1 MRKPKRTP
9 KQMEKLTKDVIEFYF
24 NNPHANGYKYMRE
37 KFGVTDSTIRQT
49 ISEELDRRFNNAKRV
64 NSVQENKET
73 KE

>member
-1 MRKPKRTP
+1 MGRTKRAKEIAEIKPYI
-9 KQMEKLTKDVIEFYF
+9 LDYYF